1 MVAMTPEYQTFQIDI
16 SNNQKKA
23 QVFIL
28 NKFMHGYDVGY
39 YAYSLVQEESDYN
52 DYNN

>member
-1 MVAMTPEYQTFQIDI
+1 MVAMVPEYQTFQMDI
-16 SNNQKKA
+16 SIIQKEA

-28 NKFMHGYDVGY
+28 NEFMHGYDVDY
-39 YAYSLVQEESDYN
+39 NARSLVQEEADYI

>member
-1 MVAMTPEYQTFQIDI
+1 MVAMTPEYHAFQVDI

-23 QVFIL
+23 QVFKL
-28 NKFMHGYDVGY
+28 NEFMHGYDVGY
-39 YAYSLVQEESDYN
+39 NAYSLVQEEADYN

>member
-1 MVAMTPEYQTFQIDI
+1 MVAMTPKYRTIQVDI

-28 NKFMHGYDVGY
+28 NEFMHVYDVGY
-39 YAYSLVQEESDYN
+39 NPYSLVQEEADYIDYN
-52 DYNN
+52 Y

>member
-1 MVAMTPEYQTFQIDI
+1 MVAMAPEYLTFQLDI
-16 SNNQKKA
+16 SINQKEA

-28 NKFMHGYDVGY
+28 NEFMYGYQVDY
-39 YAYSLVQEESDYN
+39 NACSLVQEEADYI